1 MVFGSPVVGCIVMVV
16 GALMHSLVRRQ
27 RAVGRQVVPGVLL
40 LRRMHLRRMEV
51 LLWRMVMRMQL
62 R

>member
-1 MVFGSPVVGCIVMVV
+1 MVV